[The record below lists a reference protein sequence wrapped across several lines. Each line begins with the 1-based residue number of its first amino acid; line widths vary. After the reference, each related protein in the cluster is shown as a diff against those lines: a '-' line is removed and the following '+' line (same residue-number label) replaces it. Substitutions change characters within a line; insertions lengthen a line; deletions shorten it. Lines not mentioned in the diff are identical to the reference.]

1 MMVAVRRRIPDEEGD
16 VSWGGG
22 EVLVRLAKPE
32 DLEIVCAIEA
42 QSFSTP
48 WQPDTFRS
56 LLRRDQ
62 VRILVAELPGVGVVG
77 YAVLWW
83 VVDEGELAN
92 LAVAETHRGR
102 GIGSRLLDQV
112 LTYAEAESVENLFLE
127 VRASNTRAQQLYL
140 ARGFRQVAVRLGY
153 YRDPRED
160 ALVLVRH
167 LPG

>member
-1 MMVAVRRRIPDEEGD
+1 MAALRRRIPDEEPD
-16 VSWGGG
+16 VTWERG
-22 EVLVRLAKPE
+22 EVVVRPAKPE
-32 DLEIVCAIEA
+32 DLLIVCAIEA
-42 QSFSTP
+42 QSFPSP

-56 LLRRDQ
+56 LLTRDQ
-62 VRILVAELPGVGVVG
+62 VRILVAELPREGVVG
-77 YAVLWW
+77 YAVFWW

-102 GIGSRLLDQV
+102 GIGSRLLDRV
-112 LTYAEAESVENLFLE
+112 LAYGKAEGIENLFLE

-140 ARGFRQVAVRLGY
+140 ARGFRQVGVRRGY
-153 YRDPRED
+153 YRDPWED